1 MKTVKICGII
11 GLAVFLFG
19 AVGSLRAFQPAQTG
33 VVEVLQ
39 EGKILY
45 TFDLSQQRFRRRIV
59 ISSEAGENVILVG
72 PEGVCVENA
81 DCADGTCVEM
91 GYLKSAALPIVCL
104 PHRLTIRYANSG
116 ETPEVD
122 GATH

>member
-1 MKTVKICGII
+1 MKAIRICKMVGLGIC
-11 GLAVFLFG
+11 LFG
-19 AVGSLRAFQPAQTG
+19 IMGSLRAFQPAQTG

-39 EGKILY
+39 EGKIRY

-59 ISSEAGENVILVG
+59 ISSEEGENVILVG
-72 PEGVCVENA
+72 PEGVCVESA
-81 DCADGTCVEM
+81 DCADGICVEM

-104 PHRLTIRYANSG
+104 PHRLTIRYANQD
-116 ETPEVD
+116 EIPEVD